1 MVSLSLTSHQGQRG
15 ISYNTIVNAQSMV
28 LDTLRSILKDRGV
41 ILASE
46 SDESSVSASL
56 SSQDDRVIQDVESDE
71 ADQDNISLTLCK
83 FKIYLYSYAYIE
95 TNKFV

>member
-1 MVSLSLTSHQGQRG
+1 
-15 ISYNTIVNAQSMV
+15 MV

-56 SSQDDRVIQDVESDE
+56 SSQDDRDIQDVESDE
-71 ADQDNISLTLCK
+71 AEQDNISLTLCK
-83 FKIYLYSYAYIE
+83 FKIYFIYTPMPAGKFYSIRRS
-95 TNKFV
+95 